1 MYSMFSG
8 GCVDYINKYA
18 DIEKYRQ
25 LTGASSVMVA
35 RAAEW
40 NVSIFRKEGLLPP
53 TEVAK
58 AFLHYAV
65 KYNSHYANAKYCLA
79 QVMRTHLESQ
89 EGKKLL
95 SAHSLKDICLIWGL
109 GDYYIEVEE
118 RISAREKELMIDRD
132 VICFITVDQMII
144 LQYFIVVCSS
154 W

>member
-1 MYSMFSG
+1 M
-8 GCVDYINKYA
+8 
-18 DIEKYRQ
+18 
-25 LTGASSVMVA
+25 MVA

-95 SAHSLKDICLIWGL
+95 SAHSLKDIWYVSFRSINSSDDFCLL
-109 GDYYIEVEE
+109 TEE
-118 RISAREKELMIDRD
+118 
-132 VICFITVDQMII
+132 I
-144 LQYFIVVCSS
+144 LFKYNNCI
-154 W
+154 